1 MYQWLVDNATTP
13 HLLVDTSSDKVQ
25 VPRQYERDSRIVLN
39 IAPLAVR
46 GLVLGNETVSFNAR
60 FNGKLMSVMVP
71 IEHVLAIYA
80 RENGQGMLFTD
91 DDGQPPPRSTDP
103 APPKPRLRV
112 VK

>member
-46 GLVLGNETVSFNAR
+46 GLVLGNETVSFSAR
-60 FNGKLMSVMVP
+60 FNGKLMSISVP
-71 IEHVLAIYA
+71 IEYVLAIYA
-80 RENGQGMLFTD
+80 RENGQGMMFAD
-91 DDGQPPPRSTDP
+91 EEEQPPPSSTDP
-103 APPKPRLRV
+103 APTKPRLRV